1 MSALPQKIDPEQ
13 ILQRMTPRPVTN
25 RARSSRV
32 TQPPEQS
39 LRIVADD
46 GLTVPLRLSPQ
57 AEKKAPTVEPP
68 VDDGPAVGFKP
79 TAAVQ
84 IDSTGQLASDTPIL
98 VAGQKP
104 SDSERFQ
111 KVDAELA
118 WIIDAWPRVPRS
130 IQAAMLALI
139 EVADQPCMKG
149 LGARG

>member
-1 MSALPQKIDPEQ
+1 MSAIPQKIDPEQ

-25 RARSSRV
+25 RARPSRV

-46 GLTVPLRLSPQ
+46 GLAVPLRPPQ
-57 AEKKAPTVEPP
+57 RTEKKEPTLEPP
-68 VDDGPAVGFKP
+68 IDDGSPVGFKP
-79 TAAVQ
+79 PAAVQ
-84 IDSTGQLASDTPIL
+84 IDSAGQLASETPIL
-98 VAGQKP
+98 VAGRKP
-104 SDSERFQ
+104 SDTDPFE

-139 EVADQPCMKG
+139 EVADRP
-149 LGARG
+149 